1 MCNNVDEV
9 LMYKTITILTLLKYQ
24 TTQKQQRN
32 I

>member
-24 TTQKQQRN
+24 TTQKQQKS